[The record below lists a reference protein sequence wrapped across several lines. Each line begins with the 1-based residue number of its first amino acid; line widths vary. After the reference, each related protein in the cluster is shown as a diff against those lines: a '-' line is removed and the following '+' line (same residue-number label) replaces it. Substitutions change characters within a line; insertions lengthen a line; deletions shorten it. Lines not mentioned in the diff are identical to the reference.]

1 MKKSIK
7 FENVFKFSL
16 FSLLI
21 LYSFKYIPFFYKNLV
36 LNDTFKYALLIISLI
51 ALFFIDEYLNSQ
63 SNNNVI
69 FDFSI
74 SLSLLYFV
82 SRIIPILTLV
92 LNIGILYM
100 FFKLCT
106 HYFSKFKESNGNFL
120 DLLLLILSI
129 FGLIFAFLLI

>member
-21 LYSFKYIPFFYKNLV
+21 LYSFKYIPFFYKNFV

>member
-1 MKKSIK
+1 MKNSLKI
-7 FENVFKFSL
+7 ENVFKFSL
-16 FSLLI
+16 FSILI
-21 LYSFKYIPFFYKNLV
+21 LYSFKYIPFFYKSYV
-36 LNDTFKYALLIISLI
+36 LNDTFKYVLLVVSLI
-51 ALFFIDEYLNSQ
+51 ALFFIDEYLTTQ

-92 LNIGILYM
+92 LYIGILYM
-100 FFKLCT
+100 FYKLCT
-106 HYFSKFKESNGNFL
+106 HYFSKFKESDGNFL

-129 FGLIFAFLLI
+129 FGLIFSFLLI